1 MTAFLDAPPVDL
13 LTVYQSFFGFT
24 ERPFNITPDPS
35 FLYLGATH
43 YEALEQ
49 LKLGISE
56 RAGFLLLTGEVGCG
70 KTTICRRLLSELD
83 PRRYDTSLILTPR
96 QTETQMLRSILADLG
111 VKKIAR
117 TSAELIT
124 QMHDVLMERITAGK
138 DIILVID
145 EAQNLSVDVLEQIR
159 LLSNLETDKQKLLQI
174 LLTGQPEL
182 KRILARTDMRQ
193 LRQRIL
199 VKAEVKP
206 LSRAE
211 LSHYVRH
218 RLACAGGTRGGV
230 GFSASALFAVHWFS
244 GGVPR
249 IVNQLCDKALLA
261 AFLRTS
267 NTVSVRDVLSA
278 RREVKWI

>member
-1 MTAFLDAPPVDL
+1 MIATLAEPPADL
-13 LTVYQSFFGFT
+13 LTVYQSFFGLT
-24 ERPFNITPDPS
+24 ERPFNVTPDPS

-43 YEALEQ
+43 QSALEQ

-83 PRRYDTSLILTPR
+83 PHRYDTSLILTPR

-124 QMHDVLMERITAGK
+124 QMHDVLLERITAGK

-206 LSRAE
+206 LSRTDLAE
-211 LSHYVRH
+211 YVHH
-218 RLACAGGTRGGV
+218 RLACAGGSGRV
-230 GFSASALFAVHWFS
+230 GFTSPALFAIHWFS

-261 AFLRTS
+261 AFVRSS
-267 NTVSVRDVLSA
+267 NCVNLRDVYRA
-278 RREVKWI
+278 RAEVNWS

>member
-1 MTAFLDAPPVDL
+1 MNATLAEQPLDL
-13 LTVYQSFFGFT
+13 LTVYQSFFGLS

-35 FLYLGATH
+35 FLYLGPTH
-43 YEALEQ
+43 CAALEQ

-56 RAGFLLLTGEVGCG
+56 RAGFMLLTGEVGCG

-83 PRRYDTSLILTPR
+83 PQRYDTSLILTPR
-96 QTETQMLRSILADLG
+96 QTETQMLRSILVDLG

-117 TSAELIT
+117 ASGELIS
-124 QMHDVLMERITAGK
+124 QIHSVLLERIAAGK
-138 DIILVID
+138 DIILIID

-199 VKAEVKP
+199 VHAEVKP
-206 LSRAE
+206 LSRGDLAQ
-211 LSHYVRH
+211 YVNH
-218 RLACAGGTRGGV
+218 RLACAGNHGRV
-230 GFSASALFAVHWFS
+230 GFSGVALFAIHLIS
-244 GGVPR
+244 RGVPR
-249 IVNQLCDKALLA
+249 IVNQLCDKSLLA
-261 AFLRTS
+261 AFVRS
-267 NTVSVRDVLSA
+267 SSTVGVQDVLRA
-278 RREVKWI
+278 RREVSWL

>member
-1 MTAFLDAPPVDL
+1 MTATLAEPPVDL
-13 LTVYQSFFGFT
+13 LMVYQNFFGLT
-24 ERPFNITPDPS
+24 ERPFNVTPDPS
-35 FLYLGATH
+35 FLYLGTTH
-43 YEALEQ
+43 YQALEQ

-56 RAGFLLLTGEVGCG
+56 RAGFMLLTGEVGCG
-70 KTTICRRLLSELD
+70 KTTICRRLLAELD
-83 PRRYDTSLILTPR
+83 PERYDTSLILTPR

-111 VKKIAR
+111 VKRIAR
-117 TSAELIT
+117 TSVQLIT
-124 QMHDVLMERITAGK
+124 QIHDVLLERITAGK
-138 DIILVID
+138 DILLVID

-206 LSRAE
+206 LSRVDLAQ
-211 LSHYVRH
+211 YVHH
-218 RLACAGGTRGGV
+218 RLACAGGNGRV
-230 GFSASALFAVHWFS
+230 GFSPLALFATHWFS

-261 AFLRTS
+261 AFVRSS
-267 NTVSVRDVLSA
+267 NLVGLRDVLRA
-278 RREVKWI
+278 RGEVKWL

>member
-1 MTAFLDAPPVDL
+1 MTAILADPPLDL
-13 LTVYQSFFGFT
+13 LTVYRGFFGLT
-24 ERPFNITPDPS
+24 ERPFNITPDPG
-35 FLYLGATH
+35 FLYLGTTH
-43 YEALEQ
+43 CSALEQ

-70 KTTICRRLLSELD
+70 KTTICRRLLAELD
-83 PRRYDTSLILTPR
+83 PQRYDTSLILTPR

-124 QMHDVLMERITAGK
+124 QMHDVLLERITAGK

-145 EAQNLSVDVLEQIR
+145 EAQNLSVEVLEQIR

-206 LSRAE
+206 LSRTE
-211 LSHYVRH
+211 LAQYVHH
-218 RLACAGGTRGGV
+218 RLACAGANGRV
-230 GFSASALFAVHWFS
+230 GFTPSALFAVHWFS

-261 AFLRTS
+261 AFVRTS
-267 NTVSVRDVLSA
+267 NSVSPRDVWRA
-278 RREVKWI
+278 HGEVNWS

>member
-1 MTAFLDAPPVDL
+1 MAAVLAAPPVDL
-13 LTVYQSFFGFT
+13 LTVYRSFFGLS

-35 FLYLGATH
+35 FLYLGRTH
-43 YEALEQ
+43 HSALEQ
-49 LKLGISE
+49 LKLGIAE

-70 KTTICRRLLSELD
+70 KTTICRRLLAELD
-83 PRRYDTSLILTPR
+83 PQRYDTCLILTPR

-111 VKKIAR
+111 VRKIAR
-117 TSAELIT
+117 SNAELIT
-124 QMHDVLMERITAGK
+124 QIHDVLLARIAAGK

-145 EAQNLSVDVLEQIR
+145 EAQNLSVEVLEQIR

-182 KRILARTDMRQ
+182 KRILARDDMRQ

-199 VKAEVKP
+199 VKAEVRP
-206 LSRAE
+206 FSREE
-211 LSHYVRH
+211 LAHYVRH
-218 RLACAGGTRGGV
+218 RLACADAKGRVT
-230 GFSASALFAVHWFS
+230 FTPAALFAVHWFS

-261 AFLRTS
+261 AYLRSS
-267 NTVSVRDVLSA
+267 NRVNARDVLRA
-278 RREVKWI
+278 RPEVGWS